1 MVRRWVVI
9 LGDQLDAQAEVLRQ
23 SDPKQDRIWM
33 AEAHQESTHVTSSK
47 TRTVLFLSAMRHF
60 VQHLREQG
68 WTVDYQRIDDPQAF
82 NSLSE
87 RLAHSLKQHPAQE
100 VWVTAPGEWR
110 VLQMLRDTVRDA
122 GLTLQVQDDTHFYTT
137 VRDFARHAQGR
148 KQLRMEFWYRELR
161 QRFGVLMNG
170 DQPEGERWN
179 FDADNRASFGKQ
191 GPGVLPTLPRFE
203 PDDIT
208 LEVMQTVNQHL
219 THLPGS
225 CDDFNWPVT
234 REQALHALADFV
246 RHRLALFGQFED
258 AMWVQEPVLYHSQL
272 SAAMNLK
279 LISAREVVDAV
290 EQAYRDGLV
299 PLASAEGYIR
309 QVLGWR
315 EYVRG
320 VYWTRM
326 PEYAELNDLQATL
339 PLPSVYWGADTRMTC
354 IKEVVGQTLR
364 LGYAHHIQR
373 LMVTGLYAL
382 LLGVR
387 PQEVHAWYLGVYVD
401 AIEWVELP
409 NTLGMSQYGDGGIMA
424 SKPYIASGKYIDRMS
439 NCCKGCAYQPDVSV
453 GEKACPIT
461 TLYWDFLIRLAW
473 LCKCATPNA

>member
-33 AEAHQESTHVTSSK
+33 AEARQESTHVTSSK

-60 VQHLREQG
+60 AQHLREQG

-82 NSLSE
+82 DSLSE
-87 RLAHSLKQHPAQE
+87 RLAHCLKQHPAQE

-170 DQPEGERWN
+170 DQPEGDRWN

-208 LEVMQTVNQHL
+208 LEDRK
-219 THLPGS
+219 S
-225 CDDFNWPVT
+225 T
-234 REQALHALADFV
+234 RLNSS
-246 RHRLALFGQFED
+246 
-258 AMWVQEPVLYHSQL
+258 HSQQ
-272 SAAMNLK
+272 S
-279 LISAREVVDAV
+279 
-290 EQAYRDGLV
+290 
-299 PLASAEGYIR
+299 
-309 QVLGWR
+309 
-315 EYVRG
+315 
-320 VYWTRM
+320 RM
-326 PEYAELNDLQATL
+326 PSSA
-339 PLPSVYWGADTRMTC
+339 
-354 IKEVVGQTLR
+354 
-364 LGYAHHIQR
+364 
-373 LMVTGLYAL
+373 
-382 LLGVR
+382 
-387 PQEVHAWYLGVYVD
+387 
-401 AIEWVELP
+401 
-409 NTLGMSQYGDGGIMA
+409 
-424 SKPYIASGKYIDRMS
+424 
-439 NCCKGCAYQPDVSV
+439 
-453 GEKACPIT
+453 
-461 TLYWDFLIRLAW
+461 
-473 LCKCATPNA
+473 

>member
-33 AEAHQESTHVTSSK
+33 AEARQESTHVTSSK

-82 NSLSE
+82 DSLSE

-110 VLQMLRDTVRDA
+110 LLQMLRDTVRDA

-137 VRDFARHAQGR
+137 VRDFARHTQGR

-208 LEVMQTVNQHL
+208 LDVMQAVNQHL
-219 THLPGS
+219 PHLPGS

-246 RHRLALFGQFED
+246 AHRLALFGQFED
-258 AMWVQEPVLYHSQL
+258 AMWLQFEYLCALDEEREAWAQMKHEDYEDRG
-272 SAAMNLK
+272 AAVRA
-279 LISAREVVDAV
+279 II
-290 EQAYRDGLV
+290 GF
-299 PLASAEGYIR
+299 SAE
-309 QVLGWR
+309 
-315 EYVRG
+315 
-320 VYWTRM
+320 
-326 PEYAELNDLQATL
+326 
-339 PLPSVYWGADTRMTC
+339 
-354 IKEVVGQTLR
+354 
-364 LGYAHHIQR
+364 
-373 LMVTGLYAL
+373 
-382 LLGVR
+382 
-387 PQEVHAWYLGVYVD
+387 
-401 AIEWVELP
+401 
-409 NTLGMSQYGDGGIMA
+409 
-424 SKPYIASGKYIDRMS
+424 
-439 NCCKGCAYQPDVSV
+439 
-453 GEKACPIT
+453 
-461 TLYWDFLIRLAW
+461 
-473 LCKCATPNA
+473 